1 MIRQRAEPLSLK
13 TIGLVVQ
20 LQSTKSE
27 TFRKFSFQLK
37 PFNDLTV
44 GSERL
49 YLVNGLIPR
58 IGTTVIWGKPK
69 SGKTFVVYDLTM
81 HVALGWD
88 YRGRRVHS
96 GPVVYF
102 AFEGAY
108 GLRARAAAFRKVFL
122 KEDNHREFP
131 FYLVDANG
139 QLERDQ
145 AAIIADIRAQLSDPP
160 VCVVFDT
167 LNRSLGGDE
176 NSGMAMTGYVNAAGA
191 ISAAFGCAVIVV
203 HHCGHDDSRMRGFS
217 GLGGNVDCQIG
228 ITRDPQSGVIVFTVV
243 EAKDMPSGGMVASK
257 LNPITVGIDVDGDSI
272 NSCVVIPSELPAT
285 RKGAKKLNAK
295 QELVI
300 RALTT
305 LASGSQGKALPI
317 DWGLPAGL
325 VGVPV
330 DALRDY
336 LVSTGVLDAQKNAG
350 KRFWDLRDQLK
361 VKRMINERDGLVW
374 RTDADTRGAG

>member
-1 MIRQRAEPLSLK
+1 M
-13 TIGLVVQ
+13 Q

-27 TFRKFSFQLK
+27 TFRPKFGFKLK
-37 PFNDLTV
+37 PFKDLTV
-44 GSERL
+44 GSERP
-49 YLVNGLIPR
+49 YLVNGFIPR
-58 IGTTVIWGKPK
+58 VGTTVIWGKPK
-69 SGKTFVVYDLTM
+69 TGKTFVVSDLAM

-108 GLRARAAAFRKVFL
+108 GLRGRAAAFRQTFL
-122 KEDNHREFP
+122 KEDNPEEFP
-131 FYLVDANG
+131 FYLVEAEG

-145 AAIIADIRAQLSDPP
+145 AAIIADIRAQLGDPP
-160 VCVVFDT
+160 VCMVFDT

-191 ISAAFGCAVIVV
+191 ISAAFGCAVIIV

-217 GLGGNVDCQIG
+217 GLGGNVDCQIA
-228 ITRDPQSGVIVFTVV
+228 ITRDAQSGVIVSTVV
-243 EAKDMPSGGMVASK
+243 EAKDMPSGGTIASK
-257 LNPITVGIDVDGDSI
+257 LKSVAVGKDVDGEPI
-272 NSCVVIPSELPAT
+272 NSCVVMPTDLPAT

-295 QELVI
+295 QVLVI

-330 DALRDY
+330 DALRDH
-336 LVSTGVLDAQKNAG
+336 LVSTGVLDAQKSAG

-361 VKRMINERDGLVW
+361 VKGMISERDGLVW
-374 RTDADTRGAG
+374 RTDLDTRGAG